1 MVGKI
6 LRSAEIQ
13 KTNHMTKPRMFA
25 VIASSIV
32 IIFSVAIFGVSRI
45 KVESPTIQ
53 RVLEITSHEHILD
66 LSPEFH
72 PPYALLIGV
81 PGSEEAPPHFL
92 GSIEVTIDDGSTRT
106 IQISSETS
114 QRSNWLHDPNMTGYI
129 LTWNNEVRLLDPFE
143 RGGTYRIRFSFR
155 DSPPAGC
162 TIWFSSMRHLS
173 LL

>member
-1 MVGKI
+1 M
-6 LRSAEIQ
+6 RSAEIQ

-53 RVLEITSHEHILD
+53 RVLEITSHEHILE

-72 PPYALLIGV
+72 PPYALLIGG

-92 GSIEVTIDDGSTRT
+92 GSIEVTIGDGSTRT